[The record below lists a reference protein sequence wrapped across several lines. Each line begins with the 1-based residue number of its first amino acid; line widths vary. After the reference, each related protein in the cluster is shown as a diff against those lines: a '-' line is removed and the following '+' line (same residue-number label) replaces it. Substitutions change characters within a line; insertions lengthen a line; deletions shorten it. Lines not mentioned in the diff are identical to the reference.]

1 MPASYCPAVQSR
13 VKLPAVK
20 HDLMVP
26 HCFHTSSNLCSKC
39 RMQATASVQFSPQQF
54 TRGDWHALQG
64 ARKIDFAAFERTL
77 PLLAKEK
84 GVPPEEVRR
93 AIVLSGGPSRN
104 TSVTPD
110 FVRLHDDKSTFTGD
124 SPSPLSVFVST
135 DTVGFSLT

>member
-1 MPASYCPAVQSR
+1 
-13 VKLPAVK
+13 
-20 HDLMVP
+20 
-26 HCFHTSSNLCSKC
+26 
-39 RMQATASVQFSPQQF
+39 MQATASVQFSPQQF

-77 PLLAKEK
+77 AQLAKEK
-84 GVPPEEVRR
+84 GMAPEEVRR

-124 SPSPLSVFVST
+124 SPSALSVFVST